1 MLWSKSYSKPN
12 FHSIKILQKNYK
24 AIAINY
30 LHVENQTWVLM
41 GNKIIYPETLP
52 KIYFKNNF

>member
-1 MLWSKSYSKPN
+1 MKMLWSKSYSNPN
-12 FHSIKILQKNYK
+12 FHCIKILQKNYK

-41 GNKIIYPETLP
+41 GNKITYPETFL
-52 KIYFKNNF
+52 KTYF